1 MNQAPKRS
9 KEPIVWGL
17 FGTGGTVGAIFTPV
31 MVLLVGIILPFA
43 SAPTVFNILTLA
55 HTILGK
61 LFLMLII
68 ILPVWC
74 SLHRMHLAS
83 HDLKMHIPA
92 SKLVFYGLAAVL
104 SIIALFG
111 IIML

>member
-1 MNQAPKRS
+1 MNQTPKRS

-17 FGTGGTVGAIFTPV
+17 FGAGGTVGAIFTPV

-43 SAPTVFNILTLA
+43 SLPTVSKILTLA
-55 HTILGK
+55 PTILGK
-61 LFLMLII
+61 LFLMLVI
-68 ILPVWC
+68 ILPIWC
-74 SLHRMHLAS
+74 SLHRLHLTS

-92 SKLVFYGLAAVL
+92 SKLIFYGLATVL
-104 SIIALFG
+104 SIIALCG